1 MFVVAKG
8 VVGVERRQGGVVR
21 GLGFRERDSGIV
33 VGLGPWAV
41 IVVVVWEVIAGRVVV
56 VGDLEHA
63 VGKGGGCE
71 RRGEYAA
78 PVIVWEG
85 VHVCGGDEHDGCTLQ
100 VAARTKK
107 KINGTRWG

>member
-1 MFVVAKG
+1 MAKR

-63 VGKGGGCE
+63 VGEGGGCE

-78 PVIVWEG
+78 PVIVGEG
-85 VHVCGGDEHDGCTLQ
+85 VHVCGGDEHDGCTCKWPHEPKRKSTGHGG
-100 VAARTKK
+100 VKR
-107 KINGTRWG
+107 